1 MKKKNFRLDGKSGAS
16 IILGVLVCFF
26 MVTVFAFSNKLK
38 TSYALP
44 TNLDAKDISEVK
56 TKLTPINI
64 AAGSKF
70 ADSVVMVNKF
80 TSEFSKDNVN
90 YVVDMFCLE
99 HEKGMPDAT
108 KYVKVTNSDS
118 YVDAGIANIVNRAYA
133 SAKETVSGSNTV
145 ITLSND
151 EYYIAQSAIWI
162 YQEILNAKNADIAK
176 MWTSVQALK
185 DTNAT
190 AKAIYDYVDSAKNV
204 KSSNLTNSIKLSDGN
219 PELKLSA
226 DKNYYETGVMSV
238 AVTTAVNTEFSG
250 FKFTINSNNYT
261 TTVVDESNNEI
272 TDLATIATGKKFKIR
287 VAATNLNAGN
297 EATITGDISG
307 VFITHTFLAYQ
318 DQDNPTESQIALLVT
333 NNYKE
338 TTVPL
343 KLNIKVPDTGSNYS
357 KYIYIVG
364 TLVLVI
370 GLSVIYV
377 NTKTRKEQ

>member
-1 MKKKNFRLDGKSGAS
+1 
-16 IILGVLVCFF
+16 
-26 MVTVFAFSNKLK
+26 
-38 TSYALP
+38 
-44 TNLDAKDISEVK
+44 
-56 TKLTPINI
+56 
-64 AAGSKF
+64 
-70 ADSVVMVNKF
+70 
-80 TSEFSKDNVN
+80 
-90 YVVDMFCLE
+90 
-99 HEKGMPDAT
+99 
-108 KYVKVTNSDS
+108 
-118 YVDAGIANIVNRAYA
+118 
-133 SAKETVSGSNTV
+133 
-145 ITLSND
+145 
-151 EYYIAQSAIWI
+151 
-162 YQEILNAKNADIAK
+162 
-176 MWTSVQALK
+176 
-185 DTNAT
+185 
-190 AKAIYDYVDSAKNV
+190 
-204 KSSNLTNSIKLSDGN
+204 
-219 PELKLSA
+219 
-226 DKNYYETGVMSV
+226 MSV

-261 TTVVDESNNEI
+261 TTVVDENNNEI